1 MWHDS
6 FFICMWAYRHTCRK
20 NHDGFERIFV
30 WSTLHHTAT
39 HCNALQHNA
48 TQCQKISQNSKDTW
62 RVRDVCDM
70 THFWYV
76 CVTYSRSGDVC
87 RHRFYNVFWM
97 CFGCSC
103 VWHDSFRCMYI
114 WLTHIR
120 WLVRITVCCNMLQ
133 CVAVRCSVLQCVAVC
148 RRVSTT
154 VTWRFHV
161 VQCVA
166 VCVAVCC
173 SVLQCVAV
181 CCSVLQCVAVCCSVS
196 KVTRRFYKCDKNKF
210 RYKHVTYRLH
220 IDLCRNR
227 FFFPPW
233 EWEVFGGFMRV
244 TWLRLHIYAR
254 LTDSTMTCVGTA
266 STMACFLRA
275 PAIAQLCQP
284 ICTKRDLYAPKE
296 TYQRDLQPQ

>member
-6 FFICMWAYRHTCRK
+6 FFICMWAYRQTCRK

-48 TQCQKISQNSKDTW
+48 TQCQKISQISKDTW

-76 CVTYSRSGDVC
+76 CVTYSRNGDVC

-97 CFGCSC
+97 CFESSC

-114 WLTHIR
+114 WLTRIR

-173 SVLQCVAV
+173 SVSQCALQCVAVCRSVSQCVAV
-181 CCSVLQCVAVCCSVS
+181 CCSVLQCVAVCRRLLGDFTNVTKTNSDISIGRTDFTLTSVG
-196 KVTRRFYKCDKNKF
+196 T
-210 RYKHVTYRLH
+210 
-220 IDLCRNR
+220 
-227 FFFPPW
+227 FFFSPRGSGRYL
-233 EWEVFGGFMRV
+233 GGSCVWHDSVCISRRDSRTQRWRV
-244 TWLRLHIYAR
+244 
-254 LTDSTMTCVGTA
+254 
-266 STMACFLRA
+266 
-275 PAIAQLCQP
+275 
-284 ICTKRDLYAPKE
+284 
-296 TYQRDLQPQ
+296 